1 MGIAIKWLGK
11 LPYKEQVKIL
21 EHIQKLVKLEK
32 ILSSEIEEEEYVLSE
47 IDDMDAAEG
56 TSSVPIE
63 INGKK
68 YFIHKQVLHLIESLH
83 KQLEKRMPQSKV
95 IKGVR
100 HYIYDTREEFR
111 EKYPVTPLVKDWR
124 KGREGDWVLSD
135 DGRIIQL
142 LKVSK
147 NLHHPKDSKNYSS
160 NNGYVRTIVGTFI
173 SSAKTHMDTDFAKH
187 PIDTHFHKKLRI
199 QTKELNNARS
209 VQIKKIFATSVAVG
223 KDAVS
228 AYMKAFTEKNR
239 NTARKKAV
247 ILLKQERVM
256 SEIEKTSKE
265 VAKELGIDHAYILG
279 SLKQLADTSEDQN
292 IALQSIKELGKAIGT
307 LGNQVKKVETGVV
320 GLFQGFS
327 PDEIEGAQRK
337 ILPETTKED

>member
-1 MGIAIKWLGK
+1 
-11 LPYKEQVKIL
+11 
-21 EHIQKLVKLEK
+21 
-32 ILSSEIEEEEYVLSE
+32 
-47 IDDMDAAEG
+47 
-56 TSSVPIE
+56 
-63 INGKK
+63 
-68 YFIHKQVLHLIESLH
+68 
-83 KQLEKRMPQSKV
+83 MPQSKV

-100 HYIYDTREEFR
+100 HYIYDTREEFK

-124 KGREGDWVLSD
+124 KGQEGDWVLSD
-135 DGRIIQL
+135 DGRIVQL

-173 SSAKTHMDTDFAKH
+173 SSAKTYMDTDFAKH
-187 PIDTHFHKKLRI
+187 PNRYTFSQKIKNTNKRVKQR
-199 QTKELNNARS
+199 TKCTNKE
-209 VQIKKIFATSVAVG
+209 KIFATSVAVG

-337 ILPETTKED
+337 ILPETTQED